1 VRTSWLGVQ
10 KKKKRKMSKRPSFGS
25 VLMKSGIAGAVLV
38 GVYKLFVPSEEKM
51 AAFYTEKYGD
61 QTDDLRQLKELSAK
75 GYSYQ
80 AITKIIAKEKKEKIH
95 EMKQREAEERALR
108 GEPEME
114 PESSLRKDGRLKG
127 YISGSRETGLPT
139 QSNIPQPIN

>member
-1 VRTSWLGVQ
+1 
-10 KKKKRKMSKRPSFGS
+10 MSKRPSFGS
-25 VLMKSGIAGAVLV
+25 VLLKSGIAGAGLV

-51 AAFYTEKYGD
+51 AAFYSEKYGD

-80 AITKIIAKEKKEKIH
+80 AITKIIAKERKEKIH

-114 PESSLRKDGRLKG
+114 PESSLRKELKG
-127 YISGSRETGLPT
+127 YISGSKETGMPT
-139 QSNIPQPIN
+139 QNNIPQPIN

>member
-1 VRTSWLGVQ
+1 
-10 KKKKRKMSKRPSFGS
+10 MSKRPSFGS
-25 VLMKSGIAGAVLV
+25 VLLKSGIAGAGLV

-51 AAFYTEKYGD
+51 AAFYSEKYGD

-80 AITKIIAKEKKEKIH
+80 AITKIIAKERKEKIH
-95 EMKQREAEERALR
+95 EMKQREAEERVLR

-114 PESSLRKDGRLKG
+114 PESSLRKELKG
-127 YISGSRETGLPT
+127 YISGSKETGMPT